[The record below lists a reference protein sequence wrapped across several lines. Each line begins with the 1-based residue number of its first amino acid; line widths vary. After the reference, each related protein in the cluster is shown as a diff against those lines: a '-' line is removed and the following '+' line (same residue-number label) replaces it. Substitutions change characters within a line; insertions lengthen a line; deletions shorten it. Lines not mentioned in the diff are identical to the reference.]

1 MYVWVKMKINNTKQN
16 FSILAT
22 LATVSVLLFQI
33 QWLANSVPYI

>member
-22 LATVSVLLFQI
+22 LATVSALLFQI
-33 QWLANSVPYI
+33 QSLANSVPYI